1 MVGKIIKIAVP
12 LGGMSGAFLQKME
25 WFPRKN
31 DFPLSH
37 INVACGFN
45 FLRRKDFQNLQKSR
59 FRPKEV
65 ENHVLQ
71 SFTKG

>member
-31 DFPLSH
+31 NFPLSH
-37 INVACGFN
+37 VNVACGFN
-45 FLRRKDFQNLQKSR
+45 FLRGKDFQNLQKSR